1 MKIKRAF
8 LAPSVIAAVA
18 LATGGWLLQRGVSRE
33 GNVYFQ
39 ARLFDEVLH
48 HISDRYVDP
57 KEPSSL
63 YKMAIDGLIYELGD
77 PHTAFMTPEEYD
89 ALKVQTQGEYA
100 GIGSEIDVRDGWV
113 TIVAPLPGSPSERA
127 GLQAGDRI
135 IEVNGRSTRGWSSD
149 EAVRELRGPKGQP
162 VEIEV
167 ARVGVD
173 EPIPFRIVRDEI
185 HIQSVQTKYMMD
197 GGIGYVQLR
206 VFSESTT
213 DELRSAI
220 EELRGEGMRGLI
232 LDLRGNPGGLLD
244 QAISVSDLF
253 LRRGQVVAELR
264 GRTPE
269 MNQRYTASSGDQFPG
284 LPIVVLV
291 GPSTASASEILA
303 GALQDHDRALI
314 VGRTSF
320 GKGLVQSLYR
330 LPAGHWL
337 KLTTARWY
345 TPSGRTIQRPFDK
358 DGYIEEGEEGEEI
371 EARPEPSKAE
381 GGEVYR
387 TDGGRVVHGGGGI
400 TPDLVVEPEKLNDRE
415 LAFVQAV
422 QKHGS
427 KYRDILYSYVIR
439 YAHDHP
445 ELKPGFAVTPAM
457 LSGFY
462 EALKANGIAVDRS
475 LYDGASRW
483 VGQNLGAEI
492 SLALWNR
499 EAYQKRWNQED
510 RQIAVAAELLRE
522 AATPQELFAAAARH
536 AEKHAPDGSARAA
549 RGEETPAGAQH
560 R

>member
-1 MKIKRAF
+1 MTIKRA
-8 LAPSVIAAVA
+8 LVAPMVIAVVA
-18 LATGGWLLQRGVSRE
+18 LATGGWLLQRGVGRE

-57 KEPSSL
+57 KDPSTL

-77 PHTAFMTPEEYD
+77 PHTAFMTPEEYE

-113 TIVAPLPGSPSERA
+113 TIVSPLPGSPSERA

-135 IEVNGRSTRGWSSD
+135 IEVDGESTRGWSAD
-149 EAVRELRGPKGQP
+149 DAVRELRGPQGEP
-162 VEIEV
+162 VELTV
-167 ARVGVD
+167 SRLGVD
-173 EPIPFRIVRDEI
+173 EPIRFRIVRDEI
-185 HIQSVQTKYMMD
+185 HIQAVQTSYLMD
-197 GGIGYVQLR
+197 DGIGYVQLR

-213 DELRSAI
+213 EELREAI
-220 EELRGEGMRGLI
+220 EELRRQGMRGLV
-232 LDLRGNPGGLLD
+232 LDLRRNPGGLLD
-244 QAISVSDLF
+244 QAISASDLF
-253 LRRGQVVAELR
+253 LGEDKVVAELR
-264 GRTPE
+264 GRSRE
-269 MNQRYTASSGDQFPG
+269 MNQRFTTSDEDRFEG

-314 VGRTSF
+314 VGETSF

-345 TPSGRTIQRPFDK
+345 TPSGRTIQRPYDRE
-358 DGYIEEGEEGEEI
+358 GYLEEDEESSTP
-371 EARPEPSKAE
+371 AASAKKAE
-381 GGEVYR
+381 REVFH
-387 TDGGRVVHGGGGI
+387 TDAGRVVYGGGGI
-400 TPDLVVEPEKLNDRE
+400 TPDVVVEAERLNAEE
-415 LAFVQAV
+415 LAFAQAV

-427 KYRDILYSYVIR
+427 KYRDVLYAYAIQ

-445 ELKPGFAVTPAM
+445 SLRPGFQVTPEM

-462 EALKANGIAVDRS
+462 QALRSEGIEVDRE
-475 LYDGASRW
+475 LFDGASRW
-483 VGQNLGAEI
+483 IGSDLAAEI
-492 SLALWNR
+492 SLAKWNR
-499 EAYQKRWNQED
+499 EAYQKRWNAED
-510 RQIAVAAELLRE
+510 RQIQVAVELLRE
-522 AATPQELFAAAARH
+522 ARTPKALFAAASRY
-536 AEKHAPDGSARAA
+536 AEKHAPDAGAQAA
-549 RGEETPAGAQH
+549 SGVEAPAGAMQ